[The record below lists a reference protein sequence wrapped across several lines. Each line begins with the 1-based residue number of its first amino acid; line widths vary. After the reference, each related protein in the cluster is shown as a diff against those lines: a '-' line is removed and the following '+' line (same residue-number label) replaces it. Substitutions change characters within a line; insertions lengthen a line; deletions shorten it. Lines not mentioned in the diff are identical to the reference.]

1 MKIKTT
7 IAFESLRDAE
17 GKGGMYFVIIYAQ
30 KDDSLIFRRRKDRLK
45 GRTRCVCLRFITSSF
60 HQVSVYTNQRPETG
74 AGRNDSRVPH
84 HFL

>member
-30 KDDSLIFRRRKDRLK
+30 KDDSLIFRLK
-45 GRTRCVCLRFITSSF
+45 GEDAVC
-60 HQVSVYTNQRPETG
+60 G
-74 AGRNDSRVPH
+74 
-84 HFL
+84 

>member
-1 MKIKTT
+1 MPSGDSHLTVYKLNFWVLPMKIKTT

-45 GRTRCVCLRFITSSF
+45 GEDAVC
-60 HQVSVYTNQRPETG
+60 G
-74 AGRNDSRVPH
+74 
-84 HFL
+84 